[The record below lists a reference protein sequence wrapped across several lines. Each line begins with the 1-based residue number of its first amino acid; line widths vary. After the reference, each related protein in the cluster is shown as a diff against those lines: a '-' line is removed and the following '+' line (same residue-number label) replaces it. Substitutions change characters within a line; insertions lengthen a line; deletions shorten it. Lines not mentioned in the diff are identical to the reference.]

1 MIAVLKKGATDEQR
15 ENLCKWF
22 ESIGLQCHVSKGEFH
37 TIIGLIG
44 DVSKVDIEMLE
55 SLSIIERVTRISDPF
70 KKANRKFH

>member
-55 SLSIIERVTRISDPF
+55 SLGDVQ
-70 KKANRKFH
+70 